1 MIRFSCP
8 LCAKVLK
15 VADEK
20 AGRVMVCSRC
30 QERCVVPTGTDPRD
44 SADGYVQATRQ
55 PSRPPDESHG
65 LFSRMSRGMWC
76 IVVLVVGVA
85 IMSMLFP
92 LLAAWFAADESVPRT
107 LAPWAVILAPCSVVI
122 LLVILYGEGTAC
134 PRCRKW
140 WARTKVESE
149 FVDREV
155 FDRNGV
161 PFARSLYRTTYQ
173 CAACRHRWSV
183 TQADEYR
190 QPSPRPEKQCRR

>member
-1 MIRFSCP
+1 MIRYSCP

-20 AGRVMVCSRC
+20 AGGVVVCPRC
-30 QERCVVPTGTDPRD
+30 QERCVVPAGADRWAG
-44 SADGYVQATRQ
+44 ADGYVQATRQ
-55 PSRPPDESHG
+55 PSGPPDEAHG
-65 LFSRMSRGMWC
+65 LFSGMSREMWC
-76 IVVLVVGVA
+76 AVIGVAGVA
-85 IMSMLFP
+85 ILSVLFP
-92 LLAAWFAADESVPRT
+92 LLAPWFASEESVPGT
-107 LAPWAVILAPCSVVI
+107 LARWTVILAPCSLVI
-122 LLVILYGEGTAC
+122 LLTILYGEGTAC

-161 PFARSLYRTTYQ
+161 PFARSLYRTTFQ
-173 CAACRHRWSV
+173 CAACRHKWSV

-190 QPSPRPEKQCRR
+190 QSSPRPEKQYRR